1 MSFLEK
7 FIEMSILYDFYGE
20 LLSEKQRIVVDCYY
34 NDNFSLGEIAEKVN
48 ISRQGVYDSLKRA
61 EELLR
66 EYDSKLKLMEKY
78 KVNKELLK
86 KAIEN
91 LKHYDGN
98 KPDILDEVKEDL
110 EQLLKQL

>member
-20 LLSEKQRIVVDCYY
+20 LLSKKQRTVVECYY

-48 ISRQGVYDSLKRA
+48 ISRQGVYDCLKRG
-61 EELLR
+61 EELLL
-66 EYDSKLKLMEKY
+66 EYDSKLKLVEKY
-78 KVNKELLK
+78 KANKELLK
-86 KAIEN
+86 KTIRTVEQ
-91 LKHYDGN
+91 YDGN
-98 KPDILDEVKEDL
+98 KPDILNELKEDL